1 MPRATRAAPQS
12 SRRRSSR
19 LNNQEI
25 KNNAIVEIQQRPKRG
40 RKPLDS
46 SSSLLE
52 SSLCL
57 SDIHDK
63 AYAISDHPRRSS
75 RITPSELLRRETAVE
90 RRELECKRRADELE
104 ERSLFLSKKED
115 EASTIM
121 SQIAVRESKAT
132 LAQLE
137 EYFTCALCYEIMA
150 QPYSLNPGQCG
161 HTFCALCILR
171 HFFSRLHKACGGWHE
186 SVDCPMC
193 RSLLVITPDRVPRL
207 DITFPFVP
215 NRTAAAMCE
224 SMIEKL
230 SQSST
235 NSGLVVKREES
246 EGNWPGSEWDME
258 WGRKKGKSKE
268 EEEMEEE
275 NAELAGWRE
284 GGNLRMEWLKKDRG
298 VLLWIIIP
306 RAYFCRDREGKKEML
321 HLLKYWTTMRS
332 QDFVDL
338 KQKFGV

>member
-1 MPRATRAAPQS
+1 MARAATRPTPPTRTS
-12 SRRRSSR
+12 TRRSSR
-19 LNNQEI
+19 LKHQEI
-25 KNNAIVEIQQRPKRG
+25 QNNAIVEIQQRPKAR

-52 SSLCL
+52 STLCSESL
-57 SDIHDK
+57 DK
-63 AYAISDHPRRSS
+63 PRPDRRRRSS
-75 RITPSELLRRETAVE
+75 RITPSELLRREAALQI
-90 RRELECKRRADELE
+90 REAECKRRSDELD
-104 ERSLFLSKKED
+104 ERSLSVSKKED

-121 SQIAVRESKAT
+121 SQIATRESKAT

-137 EYFTCALCYEIMA
+137 EHFTCALCYDIMA

-161 HTFCALCILR
+161 HTFCALCIIR
-171 HFFSRLHKACGGWHE
+171 HFFSRLHKPCGGWHE

-215 NRTAAAMCE
+215 NRTAAAVCE

-230 SQSST
+230 SHSST
-235 NSGLVVKREES
+235 ASGLVVKREES

-275 NAELAGWRE
+275 NADLAGWRE
-284 GGNLRMEWLKKDRG
+284 GGNLRTEWLKK
-298 VLLWIIIP
+298 
-306 RAYFCRDREGKKEML
+306 DREGKKEML

-332 QDFVDL
+332 QDFLDL
-338 KQKFGV
+338 KQKLGV